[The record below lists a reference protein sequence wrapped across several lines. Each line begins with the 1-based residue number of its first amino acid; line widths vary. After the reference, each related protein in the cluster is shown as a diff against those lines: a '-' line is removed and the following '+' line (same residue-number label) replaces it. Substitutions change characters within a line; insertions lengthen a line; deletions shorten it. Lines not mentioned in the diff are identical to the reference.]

1 MITQPSIFD
10 STIDD
15 PATRWHAFSAK
26 HPDVYPQIVRLAY
39 ERIDAGDR
47 RVSMKL
53 IFELL
58 RRYVP
63 RDADSP
69 VALNNTYTAPATRQL
84 VAEHPDLAPYFHM
97 RERRGSIS
105 ASVRNGQFVG

>member
-1 MITQPSIFD
+1 MTITEQSIFD
-10 STIDD
+10 SATDD
-15 PATRWHAFSAK
+15 PATRWRTFSVK

-39 ERIDAGDR
+39 ERVDAGDR
-47 RVSMKL
+47 RISMKL

-69 VALNNTYTAPATRQL
+69 VALNNTYTSVATRQL
-84 VAEHPDLAPYFHM
+84 ISEHPDLAPYFHM
-97 RERRGSIS
+97 RSRRG
-105 ASVRNGQFVG
+105 